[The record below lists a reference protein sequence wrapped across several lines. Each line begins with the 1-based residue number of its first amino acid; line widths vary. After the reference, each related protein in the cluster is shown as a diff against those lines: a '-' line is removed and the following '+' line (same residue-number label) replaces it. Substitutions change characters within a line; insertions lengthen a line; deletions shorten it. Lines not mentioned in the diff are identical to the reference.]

1 MTATATITRY
11 VHPERRHLIEPCA
24 SLERDLHLDP
34 IDLAGIACDLDE
46 ALGIEITDAAIEAWR
61 TVGDVEGAAIA
72 RTNFTPSPTAGVIQ
86 PQRRLT

>member
-11 VHPERRHLIEPCA
+11 VHPERRHLIDPCA

-61 TVGDVEGAAIA
+61 TVGDVEGAVPPLS
-72 RTNFTPSPTAGVIQ
+72 RGLPGPVFHGRNV
-86 PQRRLT
+86 